1 MSTEQPAAASDGV
14 MDANGA
20 AAAGRA
26 SPDQWPRPVLAAVDS
41 GPDSGEPADEAAGRG
56 AGTGRTNGPPQARLS
71 FDEFYRQEYRKVLGL
86 AYVLTGNGSVAEDTT
101 QDAFTAAYRQWAAIG
116 AYDSPAAWV
125 RRVTCNR
132 AASVVRRRVRE
143 AKAIVRLA
151 YRTPTHVA
159 LDEGDAE
166 FWRSVRALPRR
177 QAQAVALFYLED
189 LSVRDIA
196 AVLDCSEGTV
206 KTHLSR
212 ARAAVARQLRLED
225 VEDRHE

>member
-1 MSTEQPAAASDGV
+1 MDTPGATAA
-14 MDANGA
+14 GA
-20 AAAGRA
+20 AT
-26 SPDQWPRPVLAAVDS
+26 PDRWRRPALAAVS
-41 GPDSGEPADEAAGRG
+41 PADDTDDAADVD
-56 AGTGRTNGPPQARLS
+56 ADGTDNARRRPVS
-71 FDEFYRQEYRKVLGL
+71 FDDFYRREYRHVLGL
-86 AYVLTGNGSVAEDTT
+86 AYVLTGNATVAEDTT

-116 AYDSPAAWV
+116 GYDSPAAWV
-125 RRVTCNR
+125 RRVTCHL

-151 YRTPTHVA
+151 YRTPTQIE

-166 FWRSVRALPRR
+166 FWRSVRALPPR

-189 LSVRDIA
+189 YSVRDIA
-196 AVLDCSEGTV
+196 SVLDCSEGTV

-225 VEDRHE
+225 DHE

>member
-1 MSTEQPAAASDGV
+1 MDMHGATATGGATPDEWQRPA
-14 MDANGA
+14 
-20 AAAGRA
+20 
-26 SPDQWPRPVLAAVDS
+26 LAAVDS
-41 GPDSGEPADEAAGRG
+41 TIDTDTDLDTDIDADEDADEDA
-56 AGTGRTNGPPQARLS
+56 TDVDVTKGPRRLQMS
-71 FDEFYRQEYRKVLGL
+71 FDDFYRQEYRHVLGL
-86 AYVLTGNGSVAEDTT
+86 AYVLTGNTSVAEDTC
-101 QDAFTAAYRQWAAIG
+101 QDAFTAAYRRWASIG
-116 AYDSPAAWV
+116 GYDSPAAWV

-151 YRTPTHVA
+151 YRTPTHVE

-166 FWRSVRALPRR
+166 FWRSVRALPPR

-189 LSVRDIA
+189 YSVRDIA

-212 ARAAVARQLRLED
+212 ARTAISRQLRLQS
-225 VEDRHE
+225 VEDDHE

>member
-1 MSTEQPAAASDGV
+1 
-14 MDANGA
+14 MDMHGA
-20 AAAGRA
+20 TAAGGA
-26 SPDQWPRPVLAAVDS
+26 TPDKWHRPALTAVTSAIDTETATDTKDDEDAADVHGTKGPR
-41 GPDSGEPADEAAGRG
+41 
-56 AGTGRTNGPPQARLS
+56 RLQVS
-71 FDEFYRQEYRKVLGL
+71 FDDFYRQEYRHVLGL
-86 AYVLTGNGSVAEDTT
+86 AYALTGNASVAEDTT

-116 AYDSPAAWV
+116 GYDSPAAWV

-151 YRTPTHVA
+151 YRTPTHVE

-166 FWRSVRALPRR
+166 FWRSVRALPPR

-189 LSVRDIA
+189 YSVRDIA

-212 ARAAVARQLRLED
+212 ARTAVARQLRLER
-225 VEDRHE
+225 VEDGNE

>member
-1 MSTEQPAAASDGV
+1 M
-14 MDANGA
+14 
-20 AAAGRA
+20 
-26 SPDQWPRPVLAAVDS
+26 
-41 GPDSGEPADEAAGRG
+41 
-56 AGTGRTNGPPQARLS
+56 S
-71 FDEFYRQEYRKVLGL
+71 FDDFYRQEYRHVLGL
-86 AYVLTGNGSVAEDTT
+86 AYVLTGNASVAEDTT

-116 AYDSPAAWV
+116 SYDSPAAWV

-151 YRTPTHVA
+151 YRTPTQIE

-166 FWRSVRALPRR
+166 FWRSVRALPPR
-177 QAQAVALFYLED
+177 QAQAVALFYLD
-189 LSVRDIA
+189 DYSVRDIA

-212 ARAAVARQLRLED
+212 ARSAVARQLRLERM
-225 VEDRHE
+225 EDGHE

>member
-1 MSTEQPAAASDGV
+1 M
-14 MDANGA
+14 
-20 AAAGRA
+20 
-26 SPDQWPRPVLAAVDS
+26 PV
-41 GPDSGEPADEAAGRG
+41 
-56 AGTGRTNGPPQARLS
+56 S
-71 FDEFYRQEYRKVLGL
+71 FDDFYRQQYRHVLGL
-86 AYVLTGNGSVAEDTT
+86 AYVLTGNASVAEDTA

-116 AYDSPAAWV
+116 GYDSPAAWV

-151 YRTPTHVA
+151 YRSPTHID
-159 LDEGDAE
+159 LEEGDAE
-166 FWRSVRALPRR
+166 FWRSVRALPPR

-189 LSVRDIA
+189 YSVRDIA

-212 ARAAVARQLRLED
+212 ARTAVARQLRLER
-225 VEDRHE
+225 VEDGHE

>member
-1 MSTEQPAAASDGV
+1 MDTNRAIATGGATPEQWQRPA
-14 MDANGA
+14 
-20 AAAGRA
+20 
-26 SPDQWPRPVLAAVDS
+26 LAAVDAPI
-41 GPDSGEPADEAAGRG
+41 GADDDAAHADATITPD
-56 AGTGRTNGPPQARLS
+56 RTQVS
-71 FDEFYRQEYRKVLGL
+71 FDDFYRQEYRRVLGL
-86 AYVLTGNGSVAEDTT
+86 AYVLTGNVSVAEDTT
-101 QDAFTAAYRQWAAIG
+101 QDAFIAAYRQWAEISG
-116 AYDSPAAWV
+116 YDSPAAWV

-151 YRTPTHVA
+151 YRTSTNIE

-166 FWRSVRALPRR
+166 FWRSVRALPPR

-189 LSVRDIA
+189 YSVRDIA

-212 ARAAVARQLRLED
+212 ARAAVARQLRLEQ
-225 VEDRHE
+225 VEDGDE

>member
-1 MSTEQPAAASDGV
+1 
-14 MDANGA
+14 MDTHGA
-20 AAAGRA
+20 TAAGGA
-26 SPDQWPRPVLAAVDS
+26 TPDRWHRPALAAVDPANLTDS
-41 GPDSGEPADEAAGRG
+41 TDLTDSTVDADDAAHADGGADDHGTTGPR
-56 AGTGRTNGPPQARLS
+56 RMQVS
-71 FDEFYRQEYRKVLGL
+71 FDDFYRQEYRHVLGL
-86 AYVLTGNGSVAEDTT
+86 AYVLTGNASVAEDTT

-116 AYDSPAAWV
+116 GYDSPAAWV

-151 YRTPTHVA
+151 YRTPTHIE
-159 LDEGDAE
+159 LEDGDAE
-166 FWRSVRALPRR
+166 FWRSVRALPPR

-189 LSVRDIA
+189 YSVRDIA

-212 ARAAVARQLRLED
+212 ARTAVARQLRLERL
-225 VEDRHE
+225 EDGNE